1 MTGSGSPNDY
11 ENPKL
16 RAFDG
21 KWLHP
26 MTQKNIFKPNK
37 TKDNQRLGESP
48 VQSGETTQKRVDWF
62 KSSQQKKLK
71 KKKKN
76 PWQKRLFPLYYKYD

>member
-1 MTGSGSPNDY
+1 MYESEKDENPQLRAEMGSGSPNDY

-26 MTQKNIFKPNK
+26 MIQKTFNK
-37 TKDNQRLGESP
+37 TKIY
-48 VQSGETTQKRVDWF
+48 
-62 KSSQQKKLK
+62 KSIG
-71 KKKKN
+71 
-76 PWQKRLFPLYYKYD
+76 